1 MKVLFI
7 ISALNLSGGTERV
20 ATTLANALSDK
31 YDVAIVS
38 RATKDKRSN
47 AFGLK
52 STVNDIK
59 FTGGTIRFIIQCKRY
74 ISQSKPD
81 IVIIHTMS
89 KLTPVLLLAGITADN
104 VWSLEHISFDFHSH
118 LFRYLR
124 YKLYK
129 KLHKVITLT
138 HEDAKN
144 YAFIANKVTVV
155 ANSNPLPIRKSVDS
169 LDSKT
174 IVSIGRLTSQKG
186 YDLLIQAW
194 SLIEIRYPEWSFHIY
209 GEGEDKEKLE
219 ALITRLNLRNITL
232 KGITTNVQTVYDT
245 AEFYV
250 MSSRHEGLPVVLI
263 EAQSRGLPVV
273 SFDCPSGPAEIIS
286 DNIDGYLVENG
297 NTDMLA
303 DRISHLIE
311 NEALRKEFS
320 NEALLSAK
328 RFEPEGIISR
338 WMNLIETTVSK

>member
-1 MKVLFI
+1 MKIIFI
-7 ISALNLSGGTERV
+7 INSLESLGGTERV
-20 ATTLANALSDK
+20 ATLLANGLVASHQITILSKECTQNSYLLD
-31 YDVAIVS
+31 S
-38 RATKDKRSN
+38 R
-47 AFGLK
+47 
-52 STVNDIK
+52 VEDIK
-59 FTGGTIRFIIQCKRY
+59 FTSNDFNFLRQCKQY
-74 ISQSKPD
+74 IDDTKPD
-81 IVIIHTMS
+81 RVIVHTMS
-89 KLTPVLLLAGITADN
+89 KLTPAIILTGINTN
-104 VWSLEHISFDFHSH
+104 SLWSIEHISFEFHSWV
-118 LFRYLR
+118 FKQLR
-124 YKLYK
+124 KRLYNRVD
-129 KLHKVITLT
+129 KVITLT
-138 HEDAKN
+138 ASDTVHYK
-144 YAFIANKVTVV
+144 AFHSDVRVIANP
-155 ANSNPLPIRKSVDS
+155 SPLQVLEKSINN
-169 LDSKT
+169 DSKV
-174 IVSIGRLTSQKG
+174 IISIGRLTYQKG

-338 WMNLIETTVSK
+338 WMTLIETTVSK